1 MLFLHILLL
10 TAGFGALIKGAGWF
24 VDGSSS
30 LAKNFKVPSLIIGL
44 TIVAL
49 GTSARAWHL
58 CRHPYRTGG

>member
-1 MLFLHILLL
+1 MLLLHILLL

-49 GTSARAWHL
+49 GTNA
-58 CRHPYRTGG
+58 